1 MGLEHTW
8 HCTDPR
14 ARGMVASGS
23 LNNWYSVRKG
33 SKIALVVASD
43 KKIMEKKR
51 GKFEADLR
59 EANLRQV

>member
-1 MGLEHTW
+1 
-8 HCTDPR
+8 
-14 ARGMVASGS
+14 VASGS